1 MMHRNRHVFD
11 IRLLELTP
19 QQQKRL
25 MLIGFIIF
33 ALLILW
39 APVIRAR
46 GFWVA
51 AIQCVAF
58 AAAGAAASA
67 AVIYVMDGIIAYSK
81 GGAFPRGR
89 TWDYQSSRSKSSSRC
104 VNCNCGLSAVNGN
117 VVKEKMA
124 EKMEEE
130 EVATRLKDK
139 LSDDEAADSDER
151 SDNETDSETD
161 DERENGGREEKSRF
175 PQRTS
180 APPMLESLP
189 LAYEAEVVGD
199 GGGGGDDGGAGDN
212 NYRMWS
218 STRGWT
224 GHVWSA
230 LYGPTDMVSH
240 PAKGEKGGAK

>member
-1 MMHRNRHVFD
+1 V
-11 IRLLELTP
+11 
-19 QQQKRL
+19 
-25 MLIGFIIF
+25 
-33 ALLILW
+33 
-39 APVIRAR
+39 
-46 GFWVA
+46 
-51 AIQCVAF
+51 
-58 AAAGAAASA
+58 
-67 AVIYVMDGIIAYSK
+67 K
-81 GGAFPRGR
+81 G
-89 TWDYQSSRSKSSSRC
+89 D
-104 VNCNCGLSAVNGN
+104 

-130 EVATRLKDK
+130 EVAARLKDK
-139 LSDDEAADSDER
+139 I

-161 DERENGGREEKSRF
+161 SETDNEENKWDREEKSRF
-175 PQRTS
+175 PHRTS
-180 APPMLESLP
+180 PPPMLESLP